1 MLRKLIAGGRYIVL
15 IAVIGTFLSSLTL
28 FIYGLITVVLSSI
41 EVFGEG
47 SFTPEV
53 SKHLSIAYIQL
64 MDLFLLGAVLHIVS
78 LGLYR
83 LFVDDKLPLPR
94 WLTFSDIDD
103 LKVKLIGVVSVL
115 LAVSFLGSVV
125 EETSTPLF
133 QLGIAVGAVLLS
145 LSLLLLVTAKI
156 QQWHHQ
162 QDR

>member
-64 MDLFLLGAVLHIVS
+64 MDLFLLG
-78 LGLYR
+78 LYR

-125 EETSTPLF
+125 EE
-133 QLGIAVGAVLLS
+133 
-145 LSLLLLVTAKI
+145 
-156 QQWHHQ
+156 
-162 QDR
+162 